1 MIFFCLEINSSNQ
14 TPHIFLL
21 HLNFKNLTVKIV
33 YSYYII
39 HACEILKRSKIN
51 NYVINDMF
59 KFQIFV
65 VKNYT
70 RVKNIKNM

>member
-1 MIFFCLEINSSNQ
+1 MRILTNLQIDLFSSYIF
-14 TPHIFLL
+14 HIC
-21 HLNFKNLTVKIV
+21 KI
-33 YSYYII
+33 S
-39 HACEILKRSKIN
+39 KRSKIN

-70 RVKNIKNM
+70 RVKNIKNMQLND